1 MKTILTIITSLLL
14 TATAAAKGTET
25 NSSEAMKKDVER
37 FIKAD
42 DKKTGFSH
50 PGTGHYVWNFKY
62 LLNESDAASGR
73 LPQSLKKIDRAF
85 ERHTGKAT
93 TVLTHSPSDG
103 DSPFHWLSFSWPDT
117 YWSRICFRYNMRDDF
132 TYRFA
137 TFTGPDSLRT
147 LYGIVWR
154 REMFY
159 DKDSLPCHTIDGY
172 LIKMTG
178 RHWRIDD
185 LNTTYVPGR
194 NQSNKSK
201 ATPTDTTAFV
211 ELREKTKYITGLYA
225 THKANND
232 ERGCDAAVYFFH
244 KLAEDLESTR
254 TVKQFDEISDLAK
267 KMYTGSSTCQR
278 NNILVKALASLQRK
292 SKKRFLPGELVRTT
306 YNKPF
311 MKNEFQMKLVSETY
325 ACSKETDRQPVKRN
339 ISGTVAPGTS
349 KLTFKPITYPFGDYN
364 KIAIGEDGSFTYT
377 YEAEPDQMFEI
388 VDDKGRK
395 YAVIA
400 DTVPIVLDMEHRSIN
415 ASDLTMKFMACQ
427 NRIHDYEREA
437 KKYTTD
443 IEMYTQPMDKDGLL
457 ALIDSADAATD
468 NIIRANMDNPIAA
481 YYLSG
486 SYANMSYGRLG
497 SLLDST
503 RVYASHRAM
512 MPVWQFYRNMEKRRP
527 GRMYTDIEL
536 SDPDGKTRRLSEYVG
551 HGYVLLYFWNIQ
563 DGARRGEIPMLKI
576 MNRRYK
582 DDGLNII
589 GVYLDSDHNNWA
601 RYVEKR
607 GIHWTHLSNLKGF
620 DSEVARAYG
629 ITSMPEYVLIGPD
642 GRIVSS
648 GLIGHWLQE
657 RIEEIFN
664 KK

>member
-225 THKANND
+225 THK
-232 ERGCDAAVYFFH
+232 G
-244 KLAEDLESTR
+244 
-254 TVKQFDEISDLAK
+254 
-267 KMYTGSSTCQR
+267 M
-278 NNILVKALASLQRK
+278 
-292 SKKRFLPGELVRTT
+292 
-306 YNKPF
+306 
-311 MKNEFQMKLVSETY
+311 
-325 ACSKETDRQPVKRN
+325 
-339 ISGTVAPGTS
+339 
-349 KLTFKPITYPFGDYN
+349 
-364 KIAIGEDGSFTYT
+364 
-377 YEAEPDQMFEI
+377 
-388 VDDKGRK
+388 
-395 YAVIA
+395 
-400 DTVPIVLDMEHRSIN
+400 
-415 ASDLTMKFMACQ
+415 
-427 NRIHDYEREA
+427 
-437 KKYTTD
+437 
-443 IEMYTQPMDKDGLL
+443 
-457 ALIDSADAATD
+457 
-468 NIIRANMDNPIAA
+468 
-481 YYLSG
+481 
-486 SYANMSYGRLG
+486 
-497 SLLDST
+497 
-503 RVYASHRAM
+503 
-512 MPVWQFYRNMEKRRP
+512 
-527 GRMYTDIEL
+527 
-536 SDPDGKTRRLSEYVG
+536 
-551 HGYVLLYFWNIQ
+551 
-563 DGARRGEIPMLKI
+563 
-576 MNRRYK
+576 
-582 DDGLNII
+582 
-589 GVYLDSDHNNWA
+589 
-601 RYVEKR
+601 
-607 GIHWTHLSNLKGF
+607 
-620 DSEVARAYG
+620 
-629 ITSMPEYVLIGPD
+629 
-642 GRIVSS
+642 
-648 GLIGHWLQE
+648 
-657 RIEEIFN
+657 
-664 KK
+664 